1 MARRRPGFLTIALS
15 VVASDFYLFGPDRL
29 LDFGRVEGVALATFT
44 VGWTAVAMLTASS
57 ARRVSQ
63 ERADRLAAE
72 RVAAQAHRL
81 AQSTAALG
89 QVRPSAEAIT
99 AALHESLH
107 WLKAGAGVFY
117 LLPDRQQITI
127 AQVAGYPLNEGDS
140 WELEAFGDSSPFA
153 ESMRRLTPV
162 VTASAQSRTAEYE
175 EWSDAGPWRD
185 RKAGLVLPIAI
196 ERCVVA
202 FLRSISISRASSRS
216 TITR

>member
-1 MARRRPGFLTIALS
+1 
-15 VVASDFYLFGPDRL
+15 
-29 LDFGRVEGVALATFT
+29 
-44 VGWTAVAMLTASS
+44 MLT
-57 ARRVSQ
+57 
-63 ERADRLAAE
+63 E
-72 RVAAQAHRL
+72 
-81 AQSTAALG
+81 
-89 QVRPSAEAIT
+89 
-99 AALHESLH
+99 
-107 WLKAGAGVFY
+107 
-117 LLPDRQQITI
+117 DRQQITI

-185 RKAGLVLPIAI
+185 QAGLVLPIAI

-216 TITR
+216 TITVNSCHLFAHGAGIEPRLVARSG